1 MKVMLLILSL
11 LIIGAPLG
19 GDASPISCYNDQG
32 DAVDWF
38 YLYKLPKEGG
48 RKQEFKGEAYLLL
61 DKGSEGWTEGK
72 VTVNDTTGALGRT
85 VGQLYSQDK
94 KSEVAYILYNDQKP
108 SEELG
113 GRWAEGSG
121 NGGGHTKGVVL
132 LDKNQGFWLVHSTP
146 HFPPERQEGQFYY
159 PSSGVN
165 NGQNF
170 ICVTYPLQRFQTIGE
185 QLQINQ
191 PNVYD
196 CDVPESVASLVPALA
211 AVCNRNLLSS
221 PTFPQVKTVSNR
233 SATLTSKGG
242 TDFISFA
249 KGATFDDDL
258 YHSWVAPALK
268 SDLLVQFWV
277 RSRGILPSNCSLGW
291 KVLDIKLINPGQ
303 TFTFKASQDHSKWA
317 VSPRAAREGPRGGA
331 GGGWVCVGDI
341 NRNEAEERRGG
352 GTVCLQD
359 PVVWK
364 AYRSAA
370 LQCEACGGG
379 TVKC

>member
-1 MKVMLLILSL
+1 MLLFVVDVSDPVPADYVCATRGRRISNQL
-11 LIIGAPLG
+11 LQRPR
-19 GDASPISCYNDQG
+19 
-32 DAVDWF
+32 F

-48 RKQEFKGEAYLLL
+48 RTHEFKGETYLLL

-72 VTVNDTTGALGRT
+72 VTVNDTKGALGQT
-85 VGQLYSQDK
+85 VGQLYSQEK
-94 KSEVAYILYNDQKP
+94 NSEVAYILYNDQPP
-108 SEELG
+108 SEEFG

-121 NGGGHTKGVVL
+121 SRGGHTKGVVL

-170 ICVTYPLQRFQTIGE
+170 ICVTYPLERFQTIGE

-196 CDVPESVASLVPALA
+196 CDVPESLASSVPALA
-211 AVCNRNLLSS
+211 AVCNKNLLSS
-221 PTFPQVKTVSNR
+221 QTFPHVKTVSNR
-233 SATLTSKGG
+233 SVTLTSTGG

-249 KGATFDDDL
+249 KGAKFDDDL

-277 RSRGILPSNCSLGW
+277 RSTGILPSDCSLGW
-291 KVLDIKLINPGQ
+291 KVLDIKSINPGQ
-303 TFTFKASQDHSKWA
+303 TFTFKTTEDHSKWA
-317 VSPRAAREGPRGGA
+317 VSPRAAGDGSR

-341 NRNEAEERRGG
+341 NRNEAEEQRGG

-359 PVVWK
+359 PTVWK
-364 AYRSAA
+364 AYRTAA
-370 LQCEACGGG
+370 LECEACGGG
-379 TVKC
+379 TIQC